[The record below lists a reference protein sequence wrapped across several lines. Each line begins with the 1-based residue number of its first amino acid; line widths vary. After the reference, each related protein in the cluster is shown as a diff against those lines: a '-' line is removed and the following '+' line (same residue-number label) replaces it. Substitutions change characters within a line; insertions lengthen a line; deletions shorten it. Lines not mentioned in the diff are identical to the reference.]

1 MRWQNYQL
9 DNIVLKATEDMTLW
23 QSEIGTIKID
33 KNTLALQIRL
43 DDQKGGYLFCGSGK
57 LVLDTIVETEEGA
70 FGRPVDKEIDKP
82 FLMLGETEKI
92 QWNLTETKEGD
103 SAETVVEN
111 QQELLAKAED
121 FCERFFRKRKYHSH
135 DCCDIDGGLIF
146 AFSNEADK
154 FDLLL
159 TKDSKLIYKA
169 TDMVF
174 VSNDDK
180 VILKSPNEVVCA
192 DDRKI
197 VIKKGNSF
205 IIKK

>member
-9 DNIVLKATEDMTLW
+9 DNTVLKVAEDMMLW
-23 QSEIGTIKID
+23 QSERGVIRID
-33 KNTLALQIRL
+33 KNTLALQIIL
-43 DDQKGGYLFCGSGK
+43 DGQKGGYVFCGSGK

-70 FGRPVDKEIDKP
+70 FGRPVDKEINKP
-82 FLMLGETEKI
+82 LLMLGETEKI
-92 QWNLTETKEGD
+92 QQNLAATKEGNL
-103 SAETVVEN
+103 AEIGYGN

-121 FCERFFRKRKYHSH
+121 FCERFFGRRFHSH
-135 DCCDIDGGLIF
+135 DCYDIDGGLIF

-159 TKDSKLIYKA
+159 TKDSRLVYKA

-180 VILKSPNEVVCA
+180 VILKSPNGVVCA

-197 VIKKGNSF
+197 VIKKGKSF